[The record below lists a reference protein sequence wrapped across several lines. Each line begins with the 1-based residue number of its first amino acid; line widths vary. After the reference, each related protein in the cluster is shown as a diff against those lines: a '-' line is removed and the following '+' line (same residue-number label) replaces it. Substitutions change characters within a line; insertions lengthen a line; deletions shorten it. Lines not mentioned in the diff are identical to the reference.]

1 MTSGKRIWAPASAG
15 VTEFKDLPVRQI
27 NVIPAEAGIQTRLT
41 ARDGIGRTKEMQRL
55 ASATEHDA
63 TSAPQAAPRLWVER
77 LTLTH
82 FRSYPSLTLELAPE
96 PVVLTGPNGS
106 GKTNVLEAVSLLAP
120 GQGLRQA
127 PLADLAHAAGDG
139 SWSVSARVHTAIGP
153 VTIGTGQSAAEPNG
167 ERASGRIVRI
177 DGETRTGS
185 GALGDYVE
193 MVWVTPATDGL
204 FTGPASE
211 RRRFLDRLI
220 VCFDSG
226 HRTRAGRFERAMAQR
241 NRLLSDGVTRSAQ
254 LDGLEIVMAEM
265 GVAMAAARAEAVA
278 ALRSLIDA
286 RRVRDPESPFPWSDV
301 RLEGAIDQD
310 LAHRAAIDVEDAY
323 ARRLSEVRDRD
334 RAAGRAL
341 DGPHRSDLV
350 VTHGPKATL
359 ARHSSTGE
367 QKALL
372 MGLLL
377 AHAELVAARRDGL
390 APLLL
395 LDEVTAHLD
404 ADRRAALF
412 DELLRLGTQAWMTGT
427 DSQSFASLSGK
438 AQFWRVRDGR
448 VTRSDAA

>member
-1 MTSGKRIWAPASAG
+1 MASAIEQD
-15 VTEFKDLPVRQI
+15 TP
-27 NVIPAEAGIQTRLT
+27 
-41 ARDGIGRTKEMQRL
+41 
-55 ASATEHDA
+55 
-63 TSAPQAAPRLWVER
+63 AAPDTGSRLWVER
-77 LTLTH
+77 LTLAN
-82 FRSYPSLTLELAPE
+82 FRSYPALALELAPE

-127 PLADLAHAAGDG
+127 PLSDLARAGGDG
-139 SWSVSARVHTAIGP
+139 SWSVSARVHTAFGP
-153 VTIGTGQSAAEPNG
+153 VTIGTGQSGAERNG

-177 DGETRTGS
+177 DGEARSGS

-220 VCFDSG
+220 VCFDTG

-241 NRLLSDGVTRSAQ
+241 NRLLSDGVTRGAQ
-254 LDGLEIVMAEM
+254 LDGLELVMAEM
-265 GVAMAAARAEAVA
+265 GVAIAAARAEAVA
-278 ALRSLIDA
+278 ALASVIAA
-286 RRVRDPESPFPWSDV
+286 RRARDPSSPFPWSGV
-301 RLEGAIDQD
+301 RLEGAIDDD
-310 LAHRAAIDVEDAY
+310 LAARAAVDVEDGY
-323 ARRLSEVRDRD
+323 ARTLRSVRERD

-341 DGPHRSDLV
+341 DGPHRSDLA
-350 VTHGPKATL
+350 VTHGPKAIA
-359 ARHSSTGE
+359 ARHASTGE

-377 AHAELVAARRDGL
+377 AHAELVAVRRDGM

-412 DELLRLGTQAWMTGT
+412 EELLRLGTQAWMTGT
-427 DSQSFASLSGK
+427 DRAAFESLAGR
-438 AQFWRVRDGR
+438 ARFWSVGEGS
-448 VTRSDAA
+448 VTPAD

>member
-1 MTSGKRIWAPASAG
+1 LSQTTENEAVADHRPAA
-15 VTEFKDLPVRQI
+15 
-27 NVIPAEAGIQTRLT
+27 
-41 ARDGIGRTKEMQRL
+41 
-55 ASATEHDA
+55 
-63 TSAPQAAPRLWVER
+63 RLWVER
-77 LTLTH
+77 LTLTG
-82 FRSYPSLTLELAPE
+82 FRNYAALAIELKPE

-127 PLADLAHAAGDG
+127 PLPDLAQAGGDS

-153 VTIGTGQSAAEPNG
+153 VTIGTGQAAGSGEG
-167 ERASGRIVRI
+167 ERASGRLVRI
-177 DGETRTGS
+177 DGETKTGS

-193 MVWVTPATDGL
+193 LVGITPATDGL

-220 VCFDSG
+220 VCFDPG

-241 NRLLSDGVTRSAQ
+241 NRLLSDGVTRGGQ
-254 LDGLEIVMAEM
+254 LDGIELVMAEM

-278 ALRSLIDA
+278 ALASVIEA
-286 RRVRDPESPFPWSDV
+286 RRERDPESPFPWSDV

-310 LAHRAAIDVEDAY
+310 LRVRAAVDVEDAY
-323 ARRLSEVRDRD
+323 ARVLRDVRERD

-341 DGPHRSDLV
+341 DGPHRSDLAV
-350 VTHGPKATL
+350 AHGPKAT
-359 ARHSSTGE
+359 AAKHSSTGE

-372 MGLLL
+372 IGLLL
-377 AHAELVAARRDGL
+377 GHAELVAARRDGL
-390 APLLL
+390 APMLL

-412 DELLRLGTQAWMTGT
+412 DELVRLGAQAWMTGT
-427 DSQSFASLSGK
+427 DHQAFASLLGR
-438 AQFWRVRDGR
+438 AQFWRVEQGR
-448 VTRSDAA
+448 LVQSP

>member
-1 MTSGKRIWAPASAG
+1 MASAIDQD
-15 VTEFKDLPVRQI
+15 TH
-27 NVIPAEAGIQTRLT
+27 ATAQTP
-41 ARDGIGRTKEMQRL
+41 
-55 ASATEHDA
+55 S
-63 TSAPQAAPRLWVER
+63 RLWVER
-77 LTLTH
+77 LTLTS
-82 FRSYPSLTLELAPE
+82 FRSYPSLALELSAE
-96 PVVLTGPNGS
+96 PVVLTGANGS

-127 PLADLAHAAGDG
+127 PLSDLAHTGGDG
-139 SWSVSARVHTAIGP
+139 AWSVSARVHTAFGA
-153 VTIGTGQSAAEPNG
+153 VTLGTGQSGSERNG
-167 ERASGRIVRI
+167 ERASGRLVRI
-177 DGETRTGS
+177 DGEAKSGS

-241 NRLLSDGVTRSAQ
+241 NRLLSDGVTRGAQ
-254 LDGLEIVMAEM
+254 LDGLEVVMAEM

-278 ALRSLIDA
+278 ALRSVIEA
-286 RRVRDPESPFPWSDV
+286 RRTRDPESPFPWSEV
-301 RLEGAIDQD
+301 RLEGAIDDD
-310 LAHRAAIDVEDAY
+310 LGARAAVDVEDGY
-323 ARRLSEVRDRD
+323 ARLLRDVRERD

-341 DGPHRSDLV
+341 DGPHRSDLA
-350 VTHGPKATL
+350 VTHGPKATA
-359 ARHSSTGE
+359 ARHASTGE

-404 ADRRAALF
+404 SDRRAALF
-412 DELLRLGTQAWMTGT
+412 DELVRLGTQAWMTGT
-427 DSQSFASLSGK
+427 DHQSFSSLAGR
-438 AQFWRVRDGR
+438 AQFWQVRDGSL
-448 VTRSDAA
+448 VRSD

>member
-1 MTSGKRIWAPASAG
+1 M
-15 VTEFKDLPVRQI
+15 
-27 NVIPAEAGIQTRLT
+27 
-41 ARDGIGRTKEMQRL
+41 
-55 ASATEHDA
+55 ASATEQQ
-63 TSAPQAAPRLWVER
+63 TPVAPAAAPRLWVER
-77 LTLTH
+77 LTLTG
-82 FRSYPSLTLELAPE
+82 FRSYSELALALSPE
-96 PVVLTGPNGS
+96 PIVLTGPNGS

-127 PLADLAHAAGDG
+127 PLSDLAQSGGDG
-139 SWSVSARVHTAIGP
+139 SWSVAARVHTAFGP
-153 VTIGTGQSAAEPNG
+153 VTIGTGQAATEPRSG
-167 ERASGRIVRI
+167 ERASGRLVRI
-177 DGETRTGS
+177 DGEAKSGS

-241 NRLLSDGVTRSAQ
+241 NRLLSDGVTRGGG
-254 LDGLEIVMAEM
+254 LDGLEVVMAEM

-278 ALRSLIDA
+278 ALASVIAA
-286 RRVRDPESPFPWSDV
+286 RRARNPDSPFPWSGV
-301 RLEGAIDQD
+301 RLEGPIDDD
-310 LAHRAAIDVEDAY
+310 LAVRPAVDVEDAY
-323 ARRLSEVRDRD
+323 ARRLREVRERD

-341 DGPHRSDLV
+341 DGPHRSDLA
-350 VTHGPKATL
+350 VTHGPKETA
-359 ARHSSTGE
+359 ARHASTGE

-377 AHAELVAARRDGL
+377 AHAELVAARRDGM

-404 ADRRAALF
+404 AARRAALF

-427 DSQSFASLSGK
+427 DREAFASLAAR
-438 AQFWRVRDGR
+438 AQFWRLGDGGAPR
-448 VTRSDAA
+448 AD

>member
-1 MTSGKRIWAPASAG
+1 MAS
-15 VTEFKDLPVRQI
+15 V
-27 NVIPAEAGIQTRLT
+27 
-41 ARDGIGRTKEMQRL
+41 
-55 ASATEHDA
+55 EHDTEKA
-63 TSAPQAAPRLWVER
+63 SDDAPRLWVER
-77 LTLTH
+77 LTLTG
-82 FRSYPSLTLELAPE
+82 FRNYTTLALELGPG

-127 PLADLAHAAGDG
+127 PLADLAKSGGDA
-139 SWSVSARVHTAIGP
+139 SWAVSARVHTAVGP
-153 VTIGTGQSAAEPNG
+153 VIIGTGQTSSSADA
-167 ERASGRIVRI
+167 GRGGAARLVRI
-177 DGETRTGS
+177 DGDPKSGS
-185 GALGDYVE
+185 GALGEYVE

-241 NRLLSDGVTRSAQ
+241 NRLLADGTTRGAG
-254 LDGLEIVMAEM
+254 LDGLELVMAEM
-265 GVAMAAARAEAVA
+265 GIAMAAARAEAVA
-278 ALRSLIDA
+278 ALTSVIDA
-286 RRVRDPESPFPWSDV
+286 RRARDPESPFPWSDV

-310 LAHRAAIDVEDAY
+310 LATRPAVDVEDAY
-323 ARRLSEVRDRD
+323 ARLLRGVRERD
-334 RAAGRAL
+334 RAAGRTL

-350 VTHGPKATL
+350 VAHGPKATA

-377 AHAELVAARRDGL
+377 AHAELVAARRDGM
-390 APLLL
+390 APMLL

-404 ADRRAALF
+404 GDRRAALF
-412 DELLRLGTQAWMTGT
+412 DELIRIGAQAWMTGT
-427 DSQSFASLSGK
+427 DHQSFERLSGR
-438 AQFWRVRDGR
+438 AQFWRVGDGSM
-448 VTRSDAA
+448 TRSEGP